1 MKMTGPT
8 GGPFQHH
15 WLTST
20 AMVLFVVLV
29 QTTSIAHAQGQRGN
43 TYCEI
48 LWATSD
54 NGQPPTQFNVSWNGF
69 GGTCPTNPGFF
80 NVTEQDIIDAHGPNT
95 VLSEFNGVRQ
105 FMASTPSE
113 TGGLPGRFDPIEY
126 GKDIFPNGSGL
137 TMFHVAVGII
147 SPDNSPFSSTQINR
161 GSILSWPAG
170 YPVYELISPNCADIF
185 MMQSIYLGR
194 PGDWGA
200 VQSEEELATVV
211 EDGKLVLPEGWTYR
225 VRVLNETVT
234 ALGVNDLVSVM
245 TDNIKNTYSRRDE
258 PYDPSLCPPYMN
270 DTAAPITTA
279 PVTTA
284 PVTNAPVTAAPM
296 TNVPTT
302 SAASVIGVAIS
313 VVISSVVVMVTLLM
327 N

>member
-1 MKMTGPT
+1 MKMTGST

-20 AMVLFVVLV
+20 AMVLFVMLV
-29 QTTSIAHAQGQRGN
+29 QTTGIAHAQGQRGN

-48 LWATSD
+48 NWATSD
-54 NGQPPTQFNVSWNGF
+54 DGQPPTQFNVSWNGF
-69 GGTCPTNPGFF
+69 GGACQSNPGFF
-80 NVTEQDIIDAHGPNT
+80 NLTKQDIIDTHGPNT
-95 VLSEFNGVRQ
+95 VISEFNGVRQ
-105 FMASTPSE
+105 YVFNTPSE
-113 TGGLPGRFDPIEY
+113 TGGLPGRLEPIVY
-126 GKDIFPNGSGL
+126 GKDIFPDGSGL
-137 TMFHVAVGII
+137 TMIYAAVATIQSDG
-147 SPDNSPFSSTQINR
+147 SPFSPNPVNR
-161 GSILSWPAG
+161 GATLSWPAG

-185 MMQSIYLGR
+185 MMQSFYLGR

-200 VQSEEELATVV
+200 VQSEEELATIV

-225 VRVLNETVT
+225 VRVLDETVT
-234 ALGVNDLVSVM
+234 VLGVNNLVSVIN
-245 TDNIKNTYSRRDE
+245 DNIRNVYSRRDD

-279 PVTTA
+279 PVATA